1 MAAMV
6 PDGQT
11 MQVLDGCDGPEGQTM
26 EPVNQSLAHW
36 AAELLRRLGACDR
49 NGAWDCG
56 QAHAWLSLECL
67 VASGFARRVSTE
79 QARGVWF
86 ASSGASAVPVM
97 GGSQGSTTVN
107 FVSSN

>member
-1 MAAMV
+1 
-6 PDGQT
+6 
-11 MQVLDGCDGPEGQTM
+11 M

-67 VASGFARRVSTE
+67 VASGFARRVSRRE
-79 QARGVWF
+79 ACGSRAAARQP
-86 ASSGASAVPVM
+86 SR
-97 GGSQGSTTVN
+97 
-107 FVSSN
+107 